1 MSQVVVKPLW
11 TGTEKKKAGLV
22 KFLLIVISIAVSLF
36 LVGFFES
43 ESVPQPKPEQ
53 GAVAVDVNVS
63 KTSASQGLDQLYN
76 LLPTKFNVNLVGNK
90 KILQFALGFM
100 TPYDQRVVDNVYK
113 HEIVLRA
120 AIIMQVSSYSK
131 DQLDTAT
138 DKQRLAD
145 LLKSRI
151 NQVLIEAEGVG
162 GVEEVFFTEFV
173 IQ

>member
-1 MSQVVVKPLW
+1 
-11 TGTEKKKAGLV
+11 
-22 KFLLIVISIAVSLF
+22 
-36 LVGFFES
+36 
-43 ESVPQPKPEQ
+43 
-53 GAVAVDVNVS
+53 
-63 KTSASQGLDQLYN
+63 
-76 LLPTKFNVNLVGNK
+76 
-90 KILQFALGFM
+90 M

-162 GVEEVFFTEFV
+162 GVEEVFLTEFV

>member
-1 MSQVVVKPLW
+1 MSQVVVKPLR
-11 TGTEKKKAGLV
+11 TDAQKKKAGLV
-22 KFLLIVISIAVSLF
+22 KLLLIVISIAVSLF
-36 LVGFFES
+36 LAGFFEPES
-43 ESVPQPKPEQ
+43 EPEALVQNVDAKAPKTLE
-53 GAVAVDVNVS
+53 
-63 KTSASQGLDQLYN
+63 SQDLDQLYN
-76 LLPTKFNVNLVGNK
+76 LLPTKFNVNLAGNK